1 MLNVNKKLTTHNY
14 TIATEFNSFFN
25 IIAGKIDEKLILTTS
40 QYQTTLNEQNQK
52 TITLSLT
59 T

>member
-14 TIATEFNSFFN
+14 AIATEFNSFFN
-25 IIAGKIDEKLILTTS
+25 IISGKMDEKLILTTS

-52 TITLSLT
+52 TMTLSLT

>member
-1 MLNVNKKLTTHNY
+1 MLNVDKKLTTHNY
-14 TIATEFNSFFN
+14 AIATEFNSFFN
-25 IIAGKIDEKLILTTS
+25 IIAGKMDEKLILTS

-52 TITLSLT
+52 TMTLSLT

>member
-1 MLNVNKKLTTHNY
+1 MLNVHKKLTTHNY
-14 TIATEFNSFFN
+14 AIATEFNSFFN
-25 IIAGKIDEKLILTTS
+25 IISGKMDEKLILTTS

-52 TITLSLT
+52 TMTLSLT

>member
-14 TIATEFNSFFN
+14 AIATEFNSFFN
-25 IIAGKIDEKLILTTS
+25 IIAGKMDEKLILTS

-52 TITLSLT
+52 TMTLSLT

>member
-14 TIATEFNSFFN
+14 AIATEFNSFFN
-25 IIAGKIDEKLILTTS
+25 IIAGKMDEKLILTS
-40 QYQTTLNEQNQK
+40 QYQTTLNEQNQE
-52 TITLSLT
+52 TMTLSLT

>member
-25 IIAGKIDEKLILTTS
+25 IIAGKMDEKLILTS

-52 TITLSLT
+52 TMTLSLT

>member
-14 TIATEFNSFFN
+14 AIATEFNSFFN
-25 IIAGKIDEKLILTTS
+25 IIAGKMDEKLILTS

-52 TITLSLT
+52 TMTRSLT